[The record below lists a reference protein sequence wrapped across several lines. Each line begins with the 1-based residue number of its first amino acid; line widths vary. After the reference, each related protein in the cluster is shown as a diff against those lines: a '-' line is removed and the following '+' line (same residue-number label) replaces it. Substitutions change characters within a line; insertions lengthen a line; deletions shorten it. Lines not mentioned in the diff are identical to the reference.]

1 MTQQQPSIEEQIAEA
16 ERMVEELR
24 KSDRLIEE
32 QEWLGKLARLTAIRD
47 GAGIRPGDSQDVE
60 NDDPK

>member
-1 MTQQQPSIEEQIAEA
+1 VTEQQPSIEEQIAEA
-16 ERMVEELR
+16 EHMVEEMR

-47 GAGIRPGDSQDVE
+47 ELGTGTGSSQGVE
-60 NDDPK
+60 DENPK

>member
-1 MTQQQPSIEEQIAEA
+1 VTEQQPSIEEQISDA
-16 ERMVEELR
+16 ERMVEEMR

-47 GAGIRPGDSQDVE
+47 EVGTGTGSSQGVE
-60 NDDPK
+60 DKNPK

>member
-1 MTQQQPSIEEQIAEA
+1 MTEQQPPIEEQIAEA

-47 GAGIRPGDSQDVE
+47 EASDTTTTPQDHAAE
-60 NDDPK
+60 

>member
-1 MTQQQPSIEEQIAEA
+1 VTEQQPSINEQIAEA

-47 GAGIRPGDSQDVE
+47 ERGVASDTTQGLE
-60 NDDPK
+60 DDKAD